1 LQLLDL
7 LSFGI
12 LRIKMNKVKKLI
24 TALFVIFFSSQVFAN
39 NFPVSFADLAE
50 RLMPSVVNISTT
62 QTIVTNRNPF
72 PGFEFPPGSP
82 FADMF
87 KEFETPQTRK
97 ASALGS
103 GFIIDAK
110 GIVITN
116 NHVIQGAEDIVVRVD
131 GDKEYKAKVIGADPL
146 SDIAVLQI
154 DTKEKFIPVKF
165 GDSDKAR
172 IGDWVIAIGNP
183 FGLGGT
189 VTSGIIS
196 ARNRSIGLSR
206 YEDYIQT
213 DASINSGNSGG
224 PLFDMNGDVIG
235 INTAIL
241 GKGGSIGIGFSIPSN
256 SAKKIIDQLIQ
267 FGETKRGWLGVR
279 IQVVTKEIAD
289 IEKLDEPR
297 GALVASVA
305 DKSPSD
311 KAGIRSGDIILEFNG
326 TKINEMKELPMIVAQ
341 TEVGKTVDV
350 KVWRNKKEITK
361 KIKLGRLE
369 TSEDFKE
376 EEKKAEPEILEIKSL
391 KISVRLL
398 TDKDI
403 KTRNLP
409 NQITG
414 LVITNIAKNS
424 PINYLKVND
433 IIVEAQKKKIRSVN
447 DLEKIVEGVLKS
459 NQKTILIVIY
469 NNQNQRRYIGVKL
482 DW

>member
-1 LQLLDL
+1 MN
-7 LSFGI
+7 
-12 LRIKMNKVKKLI
+12 RIKE
-24 TALFVIFFSSQVFAN
+24 LFIIIFAISFASQVLAKDA
-39 NFPVSFADLAE
+39 PASFADLAE
-50 RLMPSVVNISTT
+50 KLMPSVVNISTT
-62 QTIVTNRNPF
+62 TTVVTNANPF

-87 KEFETPQTRK
+87 KEFGTPQTRK
-97 ASALGS
+97 SAALGS
-103 GFIIDAK
+103 GFIIDEK

-116 NHVIQGAEDIVVRVD
+116 NHVIQDAEDIVVRVG
-131 GDKEYKAKVIGADPL
+131 GDKEYKATIIWQDPW
-146 SDIAVLQI
+146 AERAGLQI
-154 DTKEKFIPVKF
+154 DSKEKFIPVNF

-189 VTSGIIS
+189 VTAGIIS

-224 PLFDMNGDVIG
+224 PLFDMNGNVIG

-256 SAKKIIDQLIQ
+256 SAKKVVSQLIE

-289 IEKLDEPR
+289 VEKLDEPR

-305 DKSPSD
+305 EKSPSD
-311 KAGIRSGDIILEFNG
+311 KAGIKAGDIILEFNG
-326 TKINEMKELPMIVAQ
+326 TKINEMKELPIIVAQ
-341 TEVGKTVDV
+341 TEVGKTIEV
-350 KVWRNKKEITK
+350 KVWRNKREIIK

-369 TSEDFKE
+369 TSSDFKKE
-376 EEKKAEPEILEIKSL
+376 EPKDTNTKTPEISEIKSL
-391 KISVRLL
+391 KIIVRPLN
-398 TDKDI
+398 DNDI
-403 KTRNLP
+403 KKRKLP
-409 NQITG
+409 NQTTG
-414 LVITNIAKNS
+414 LVITNIGKNS
-424 PINYLKVND
+424 PVNYLNVGD
-433 IIVEAQKKKIRSVN
+433 IIVEAQKKKIKSTKN
-447 DLEKIVEGVLKS
+447 LEDILDTVLKS

-482 DW
+482 D

>member
-1 LQLLDL
+1 
-7 LSFGI
+7 
-12 LRIKMNKVKKLI
+12 MNKIKKLLI
-24 TALFVIFFSSQVFAN
+24 VFFTLTLTIHVSAKDA
-39 NFPVSFADLAE
+39 PASFADLAG

-62 QTIVTNRNPF
+62 TTVTTNDNPF
-72 PGFEFPPGSP
+72 PGFQFPPGSP
-82 FADMF
+82 FEDMF
-87 KEFETPQTRK
+87 KEFGTPQTRK
-97 ASALGS
+97 SAALGS
-103 GFIIDAK
+103 GFIIDEK

-116 NHVIQGAEDIVVRVD
+116 NHVIQDSEDIIVRVG
-131 GDKEYKAKVIGADPL
+131 GDKEYKASIIGADPL

-154 DTKEKFIPVKF
+154 VSKEKFIPVNF

-183 FGLGGT
+183 YGQGGT

-256 SAKKIIDQLIQ
+256 SAKKVVSQLIE

-289 IEKLDEPR
+289 VEKLDEPR

-305 DKSPSD
+305 EKSPSD
-311 KAGIRSGDIILEFNG
+311 KAGIRAGDIIIEFNG
-326 TKINEMKELPMIVAQ
+326 TKIKEMKELPKIVAQ

-350 KVWRNKKEITK
+350 KIWRNKKEITK

-376 EEKKAEPEILEIKSL
+376 EPKKVETDIQEIKSL
-391 KISVRLL
+391 KINVRLL
-398 TDKDI
+398 NDKDI
-403 KTRNLP
+403 QKRKLPKKT
-409 NQITG
+409 TG
-414 LVITNIAKNS
+414 LVITDIDKDS
-424 PINYLKVND
+424 PINYLNIND
-433 IIVEAQKKKIRSVN
+433 IIVEVQKKKIKSIK
-447 DLEKIVEGVLKS
+447 DLEKIVEAALKS
-459 NQKTILIVIY
+459 NQKTILIAIY

-482 DW
+482 D